1 MCKIVIKFLFLFQIF
16 LFMIKGEGRSTVSRR
31 IKIIEQLKANGK
43 VDVKELSNALGV
55 TGVTIRNDLEQ
66 LEKKNILIRARGGAI
81 KIEQNNHNED
91 YPLSDK
97 QKKNLSEKREIGRK
111 ASELIANGNTIIL
124 DSGSTIHELAKNLKN
139 FDDLTVI
146 TNALN
151 VATLLAEYKN
161 VNVIVP
167 GGSLK
172 KNSLSLFGIIAEKGF
187 KDFFCDKLFLGV
199 DGFDLDFGISTPSP
213 EEAHLNQIMI
223 EISKEV
229 IVLADSSKFARRGFA
244 FIAPINKI
252 NTLITDKGILPEQ
265 KKKLENMGVRVLIA

>member
-1 MCKIVIKFLFLFQIF
+1 MEKSESK
-16 LFMIKGEGRSTVSRR
+16 STVNRR
-31 IKIIEQLKANGK
+31 IKILETLNSKGQVN
-43 VDVKELSNALGV
+43 VKELSESLEV
-55 TGVTIRNDLEQ
+55 TGVTIRNDLAQ

-81 KIEQNNHNED
+81 KVDHKNLNED

-97 QKKNLSEKREIGRK
+97 QKIHLTEKKEIGKK
-111 ASELIANGNTIIL
+111 AAELIENSNTIII
-124 DSGSTIHELAKNLKN
+124 DSGSTTYQLAKNLKD

-161 VNVIVP
+161 INVIVP
-167 GGSLK
+167 GGTLK
-172 KNSLSLFGIIAEKGF
+172 KNSLSLVGILAEKGF
-187 KDFFCDKLFLGV
+187 ENYFCDKVFLGV

-229 IVLADSSKFARRGFA
+229 IVLADSSKFERRGFA
-244 FIAPINKI
+244 FIAHISKI
-252 NTLITDKGILPEQ
+252 NIVITDKGIHPEH
-265 KKKLENMGVRVLIA
+265 KAKLENAGIKVIIV

>member
-1 MCKIVIKFLFLFQIF
+1 
-16 LFMIKGEGRSTVSRR
+16 MIKGEGRSTVSRR